1 MRRPS
6 PRGSRSGGCALLPHL
21 LALLASINLACGG
34 VPEGAE
40 PGAGEPLVRDESALG
55 EAALRVMAANI
66 TSGSGQSYD
75 LGHGTRIFQGT
86 DPDVVLIQEFNVGN
100 NSDPELRAWVDSA
113 FGTSFQYSRE
123 SGAQIPNGVISRWPI
138 LAAGEWDDPRVS
150 NRDFA
155 WARIDVP
162 GPKDLWAVSVHLLTT
177 NASER
182 NSEARALVQ
191 FIKAQVPAGD
201 YLVIGGDFN
210 TGSRS
215 ESCLGTLSEVV
226 KASGPWPTDKNGNG
240 NTNASRKEPYDW
252 VLVDADLTPY
262 QVPTVIGSSTFSNGL
277 VVDTRVFS
285 PLAEIS
291 PARSGDSGAQYMQHM
306 AVIRDFRI
314 PADGAG
320 TQPTATVRVTAPN
333 GGEVWAGGSNQTITW
348 TSSGVSTVKVEYTL
362 DGSTWAI
369 AASSVSAAAGAVG
382 WTVPSSPS
390 TSARVRVSD
399 AAGLASDTSDAPF
412 SLTVSSGGGTV
423 GTVLIN
429 EVLANEPG
437 SSAAGEFIEL
447 FNPGD
452 SAVSLD
458 GWTLSD
464 AAMVRHTF
472 ASGTALGAGEAV
484 VVFGSGASSGALGL
498 SNSSDTV
505 TLRRANGSTVDT
517 VSYGSTLSSS
527 DGVSMTRATDGSV
540 GASFVLHN
548 SVSSLASSPGTRVDG
563 TAFGGGGGTGGG
575 SSPPPQNDT
584 SISAESE
591 SNDSAATADGEV
603 GLGRA
608 VSGTISTSTDVDWF
622 RFTATGA
629 GTLTIRLEIASSADL
644 DWHLYREGD
653 LSTYVAR
660 GYSSRN
666 PETATYTVPSAG
678 SYLLKVNGYSG
689 ATGSYALTVSGP

>member
-6 PRGSRSGGCALLPHL
+6 PRGSRCGGCALLPHL
-21 LALLASINLACGG
+21 LALLAGLTVACGG
-34 VPEGAE
+34 VPEGAG

-55 EAALRVMAANI
+55 EASIRVMAANI
-66 TSGSGQSYD
+66 TSGSQQSYD

-86 DPDVVLIQEFNVGN
+86 DPDIVLVQEFNVGN
-100 NSDPELRAWVDSA
+100 NSASELRAWVDTT
-113 FGTSFQYSRE
+113 FGTNFQYSRE

-162 GPKDLWAVSVHLLTT
+162 GPKDLWAVSVHLLTR

-182 NSEARALVQ
+182 NLEARALVQ
-191 FIKAQVPAGD
+191 YIHSQVPAGD

-226 KASGPWPTDKNGNG
+226 NVSGPWPTDKNGNG
-240 NTNASRKEPYDW
+240 NTNAGRKEPYDW

-277 VVDTRVFS
+277 VVDTRVYS
-285 PLAEIS
+285 PLTEIS
-291 PARSGDSGAQYMQHM
+291 PARSGDSSALYMQHM

-320 TQPTATVRVTAPN
+320 TPPSATVRVMKPN

-348 TSSGVSTVKVEYTL
+348 TSMGVSTVKVEYTL
-362 DGSTWAI
+362 DGSTWATV
-369 AASSVSAAAGAVG
+369 ASNVSATTGAVD
-382 WTVPSSPS
+382 WTVPSSAS

-399 AAGLASDTSDAPF
+399 ASGLARDTSDAPF
-412 SLTVSSGGGTV
+412 TLTVSSGGGTV

-437 SSAAGEFIEL
+437 SNPAGEFIEL
-447 FNPGD
+447 FNSGD
-452 SAVSLD
+452 TAVSLE
-458 GWTLSD
+458 GWTLAD

-472 ASGTALGAGEAV
+472 ASGTSLGAGEAL

-505 TLRRANGSTVDT
+505 TLRRANGSAVDT

-527 DGVSMTRATDGSV
+527 DGVSMTRTTDGSAA
-540 GASFVLHN
+540 ASFVLHN
-548 SVSSLASSPGTRVDG
+548 TVSSRTSSPGTRVDG
-563 TAFGGGGGTGGG
+563 TAFGGGGQSG
-575 SSPPPQNDT
+575 T

-591 SNDSAATADGEV
+591 SNDSAGTADGEV
-603 GLGRA
+603 GNGRA

-629 GTLTIRLEIASSADL
+629 GTLTLRLRLDITNSADL
-644 DWHLYREGD
+644 DWHLYREGN

-666 PETATYTVPSAG
+666 PGTGTYTVPSAG

-689 ATGSYALTVSGP
+689 ATGGYALTVSGPGDVLAP